1 MSVGESAR
9 IVGQVLELGYP
20 VLEFSQN
27 ERVPV
32 TPDWGVARRAERR
45 ARRERAALAAAE
57 GLPSRTTSR
66 TRARTSNTPPYA
78 TGWSSSTR

>member
-45 ARRERAALAAAE
+45 ARRERAARRRRRRAS
-57 GLPSRTTSR
+57 SRTTSR